1 MKKIILLIIITVL
14 VTGCFGNNKYDIDI
28 CSQISDQSASGYKVS
43 TNYEI
48 YSKNGIV
55 DKVIIS
61 DVVDSKDKNILNF
74 FKLQY
79 ENQYRN
85 LNDKYGG
92 YTYKVKIK
100 NNKVISDVTINYK
113 KFNMKSFV
121 KDNKAMEVYINDD
134 KRITL
139 EGIKKMYSNIGA
151 SCKQS
156 EKKAR

>member
-14 VTGCFGNNKYDIDI
+14 VTGCLGKNKYDIDT
-28 CSQISDQSASGYKVS
+28 CTQISDQSASGYKVS

-61 DVVDSKDKNILNF
+61 DVVNSKDKNILNF
-74 FKLQY
+74 FKIQY

-92 YTYKVKIK
+92 YTYKVIIK
-100 NNKVISDVTINYK
+100 DNKVISDVTINYK

-121 KDNKAMEVYINDD
+121 KDNNAMESYINTD
-134 KRITL
+134 KKITL
-139 EGIKKMYSNIGA
+139 DGIKKMYSNIGA
-151 SCKQS
+151 TCK
-156 EKKAR
+156 KKKD

>member
-1 MKKIILLIIITVL
+1 MKKLLLIIIIVL
-14 VTGCFGNNKYDIDI
+14 IATGCFGNNKYDIDI
-28 CSQISDQSASGYKVS
+28 CSQISDQSASGYNVS

-48 YSKNGIV
+48 YSENGIV
-55 DKVIIS
+55 DKVVIS
-61 DVVDSKDKNILNF
+61 DVVNSKDKNLLNF

-151 SCKQS
+151 SCNQS
-156 EKKAR
+156 EKKA

>member
-14 VTGCFGNNKYDIDI
+14 VTGCFGKNKYDIDT
-28 CSQISDQSASGYKVS
+28 CSQMSDQSASGYKVS

-55 DKVIIS
+55 DKVVIS
-61 DVVDSKDKNILNF
+61 DVVNSKDKNILNF
-74 FKLQY
+74 FKIQY

-92 YTYKVKIK
+92 YTYKVIIK
-100 NNKVISDVTINYK
+100 DNKVISDVTINYK

-121 KDNKAMEVYINDD
+121 KDNNAMESYINTD
-134 KRITL
+134 KKITL
-139 EGIKKMYSNIGA
+139 DGIKKMYSNIGA
-151 SCKQS
+151 TCK
-156 EKKAR
+156 KKKD

>member
-1 MKKIILLIIITVL
+1 MKKLILLIIVAL
-14 VTGCFGNNKYDIDI
+14 FLAGCFGKNKYDIDT
-28 CSQISDQSASGYKVS
+28 CTQISDQSASGYTVT

-48 YSKNGIV
+48 YSKDGIV
-55 DKVIIS
+55 DKVVIY
-61 DVVDSKDKNILNF
+61 DVVNSKDKNILDF

-139 EGIKKMYSNIGA
+139 EGIKKMYLNIGA

>member
-48 YSKNGIV
+48 YSKKGIV
-55 DKVIIS
+55 DKVVIS
-61 DVVDSKDKNILNF
+61 DVVNSKDKNILNF
-74 FKLQY
+74 FKIQY

-92 YTYKVKIK
+92 YTYKVIIK
-100 NNKVISDVTINYK
+100 DNKVISDVTINYK

-121 KDNKAMEVYINDD
+121 KDNNAMESYVNTD
-134 KRITL
+134 KKITL
-139 EGIKKMYSNIGA
+139 DGIKKMYSNIGA
-151 SCKQS
+151 TCKK
-156 EKKAR
+156 EKKD